1 MTPPKLQAQHR
12 FSNAI
17 IFPLLSILAIALNFI
32 PFIKFLLWGITVWFH
47 EIGHATIAW
56 LSGRLAV
63 PLPFGLTLFEY
74 EQSSFVYWGILF
86 LLGLLFRA
94 GWKEKRRWP
103 MVLAVVLALLQFWMT
118 WLMSLDTFNVL
129 FYFGGIGGEFYL
141 CAFLMVS
148 YFFALPE
155 YFRWDFNRFP
165 VVLLAA
171 YTFWNQV
178 GFWHQIDRGQASIPW
193 GTIWGGANDSG
204 GDMNI
209 LLQNGWSNQQ
219 IIDTYSHLSQ
229 LCILAILG
237 TYFYF
242 AITQNRNIVL
252 ILWVYF
258 NNIFFKRS

>member
-1 MTPPKLQAQHR
+1 MTPLKLQAQHR

-17 IFPLLSILAIALNFI
+17 IFPLLSILAIAFNFI
-32 PFIKFLLWGITVWFH
+32 PLTRFLLWGITVWFH
-47 EIGHATIAW
+47 ELGHATVAW
-56 LSGRLAV
+56 LSGRLAI
-63 PLPFGLTLFEY
+63 PLFGLTISTHDR
-74 EQSSFVYWGILF
+74 SSLVYVVILF
-86 LLGLLFRA
+86 LLGLLSRA
-94 GWKEKRRWP
+94 GWKEKRRWS
-103 MVLAVVLALLQFWMT
+103 MVLAVVIVLLQFWMT
-118 WLMSLDTFNVL
+118 WLMPLDTFIVL
-129 FYFGGIGGEFYL
+129 KTFGGIGGEFYL

-165 VVLLAA
+165 LVLVAA

-193 GTIWGGANDSG
+193 GTMWGGANDSG
-204 GDMNI
+204 GDMNRLI
-209 LLQNGWSNQQ
+209 QYGWSNQQ

-242 AITQNRNIVL
+242 AIAQNRNIVL